1 MKELFHS
8 RKETGAMDQRK
19 KLELFQDTEQ
29 KINVCLAI
37 LWV

>member
-8 RKETGAMDQRK
+8 RKETGAIGQRK
-19 KLELFQDTEQ
+19 KLELFWDTEQ

>member
-1 MKELFHS
+1 MKELFRS
-8 RKETGAMDQRK
+8 RKETGAIGQRK
-19 KLELFQDTEQ
+19 KLKLFRDTEQ

>member
-8 RKETGAMDQRK
+8 KKETGAMDQRK
-19 KLELFQDTEQ
+19 KLELFRDTEQ